1 MKYFLLLI
9 MLDIFIINTAFSS
22 EKTFIFCTDGKTEWK
37 WLTDDQNNYI
47 EAKGKW
53 QEKSTSL
60 NYTHIALMY
69 KYFLLNNGID
79 DVEDLSEKCKKKFGN
94 EFLIPQPANH
104 GLNDWFLFA
113 IDEEYLVGGKGDF
126 KLTTFGIKTIAI
138 INPIILSYRD
148 DKLVL
153 FISHEELMSKIVKFI
168 YYIPPP
174 FKL

>member
-1 MKYFLLLI
+1 
-9 MLDIFIINTAFSS
+9 
-22 EKTFIFCTDGKTEWK
+22 
-37 WLTDDQNNYI
+37 
-47 EAKGKW
+47 
-53 QEKSTSL
+53 
-60 NYTHIALMY
+60 MY

-138 INPIILSYRD
+138 INPIILSYRN